1 MFPARGE
8 NVSGW
13 QVRLQ
18 VQCPPKGGGE
28 MYRINKLA
36 VVWSC
41 HLLLLS
47 QE

>member
-18 VQCPPKGGGE
+18 VQCPPKGGE

-36 VVWSC
+36 VVWSR
-41 HLLLLS
+41 HVLLLS
-47 QE
+47 Q

>member
-18 VQCPPKGGGE
+18 VQCPPKGGG
-28 MYRINKLA
+28 NVSDK
-36 VVWSC
+36 
-41 HLLLLS
+41 
-47 QE
+47 